1 MKKNRELSFV
11 VLLLLGIVFCL
22 AGMFILHFYLIQPL
36 RMVEKSYSWTSVPA
50 VVSSSRVDSCCLENI
65 CSIKIHYKYTF
76 DKQEYQGER
85 YDFFRSQNKI
95 YWGKPEL
102 QKIVNDYPAGK
113 AIHCL
118 VNPDDPSESV
128 ISKDIIFNS
137 LFLVPCFLILLGI
150 ILFAEAIKTFLKK
163 KNIDVDPPPLSKELL
178 PEYTFSPAIERILTK
193 MELQAVGIALCIIIF
208 YFYFKSL
215 AANIAIFVIGMMI
228 FVLLSLRICPKCG
241 KRLQTYEEKEKDGN
255 GEWRILCC
263 HKCKIK
269 SKVHYIPDYGVES

>member
-1 MKKNRELSFV
+1 MKLPGN
-11 VLLLLGIVFCL
+11 
-22 AGMFILHFYLIQPL
+22 Q
-36 RMVEKSYSWTSVPA
+36 
-50 VVSSSRVDSCCLENI
+50 
-65 CSIKIHYKYTF
+65 
-76 DKQEYQGER
+76 
-85 YDFFRSQNKI
+85 
-95 YWGKPEL
+95 
-102 QKIVNDYPAGK
+102 K
-113 AIHCL
+113 AIHIIRCIAVL
-118 VNPDDPSESV
+118 LIIAFWIFLFAWADEKYLLSYNPDYKTERE
-128 ISKDIIFNS
+128 II
-137 LFLVPCFLILLGI
+137 
-150 ILFAEAIKTFLKK
+150 
-163 KNIDVDPPPLSKELL
+163 LL

-269 SKVHYIPDYGVES
+269 SKVHYVPDSGVES